1 MPVTAGHVP
10 GLTSRLRRVPMD
22 PRRFHSGR
30 WFLLAEGVLVSAFA
44 IAGLVSGILHP
55 HAGPTGTPVL
65 GLASTPAHNAILL
78 AFGLLA
84 VAGVGNRRAAVT
96 VTALSA
102 VAYTMMLFISSV
114 ATSQNMPTPLGLHAA
129 HILLHGVL
137 GVVNLALLIWLIP
150 DELGDEAWVPRRR
163 RERDHDRRQPSASE
177 PATDST
183 AMRPG
188 KVSATN
194 PQSSPGA
201 TTREQESGVDTPR
214 PPHSVAGGQ
223 PTQPAS
229 VLPPG
234 RALLEQSSSP
244 ETNEPSAEDAA
255 TSIRLKLLTARATD
269 AMRSR
274 RGAMA
279 VAVVAAVVGIILWR
293 RRSSFRR

>member
-22 PRRFHSGR
+22 PRRFRSGR

-78 AFGLLA
+78 AFGVLA
-84 VAGVGNRRAAVT
+84 IAAVGKRRAAVT

-102 VAYTMMLFISSV
+102 VAYTMLLFFSSV
-114 ATSQNMPTPLGLHAA
+114 ATAQGMPTPLGLHAA

-137 GVVNLALLIWLIP
+137 GVVNLGLLIWLIP
-150 DELGDEAWVPRRR
+150 DEMGDETWAPRRR
-163 RERDHDRRQPSASE
+163 RERDSDRRQLSASE

-183 AMRPG
+183 AVPPG

-194 PQSSPGA
+194 PESSLGA
-201 TTREQESGVDTPR
+201 TTREQESGVAAR
-214 PPHSVAGGQ
+214 PPRHSVARGQ
-223 PTQPAS
+223 PEPAS
-229 VLPPG
+229 VLAAG
-234 RALLEQSSSP
+234 HALLEQSSSQ
-244 ETNEPSAEDAA
+244 ETHEPLAENAA
-255 TSIRLKLLTARATD
+255 TSRRLKLLIARAAD

-274 RGAMA
+274 GGVMA
-279 VAVVAAVVGIILWR
+279 VTVLAAVVGIVLWR
-293 RRSSFRR
+293 RRGSFRR